1 MGELNSEAVKLEI
14 FRLDLIK
21 GNTRDLNICFY
32 SPTHPREIDECK
44 MMQVGRKLENLK
56 HEAFLASEEYRI
68 HISIFRSV
76 GLK

>member
-44 MMQVGRKLENLK
+44 MMQVGRSCLSLS
-56 HEAFLASEEYRI
+56 HTHIGDDRASA
-68 HISIFRSV
+68 STTPTPTPATA
-76 GLK
+76 